1 MRRGLAARLVG
12 RRITHVTVR
21 RPDLRRPLPPDM
33 GQALTGRAVQGFGRR
48 GKYLLVHLDN
58 GSVLIVHL
66 GMSGRL
72 SIDVAPSGGA
82 HEHVVLHF
90 DDGAVLR
97 YDDHRRFGLMDLTES
112 ARLEEHELL
121 RSMGPE
127 PLAADFDGPALAKRL
142 SGKDTPIKAALL
154 DQRVVAGLGN
164 SLRVRGALLR
174 RAEPQAPGRLGAR
187 QARGP
192 AGHRRSGT
200 CWKRPSQ
207 PADRRSET
215 MCRRRAS
222 SATFST
228 ASRFTTGRICR
239 APAATAGP
247 RCAASCK
254 AGARHSIALSANGEL
269 SGEPHAPRG
278 ARPAAA
284 CPPRMRAPAA

>member
-1 MRRGLAARLVG
+1 MPELPEVETVRRGLAARLVG

-48 GKYLLVHLDN
+48 GKYLLVYLDS

-72 SIDVAPSGGA
+72 SIDAAPSGGA

-97 YDDHRRFGLMDLTES
+97 YDDHRRFGLMDLTEA

-154 DQRVVAGLGN
+154 DQRVIAGLGN
-164 SLRVRGALLR
+164 IYVCEALFY
-174 RAEPQAPGRLGAR
+174 
-187 QARGP
+187 
-192 AGHRRSGT
+192 AGLS
-200 CWKRPSQ
+200 P
-207 PADRRSET
+207 
-215 MCRRRAS
+215 RRRAGSVQGKRADRLAIAIRDVLEAAIEAGGS
-222 SATFST
+222 SLRDYVQ
-228 ASRFTTGRICR
+228 AS
-239 APAATAGP
+239 
-247 RCAASCK
+247 
-254 AGARHSIALSANGEL
+254 GEL
-269 SGEPHAPRG
+269 GYFQHRFAVYDRADLPCPGCDCGAAVRRIVQSGRSTFYCAKRQ
-278 ARPAAA
+278 R
-284 CPPRMRAPAA
+284 

>member
-1 MRRGLAARLVG
+1 MPELLEVETVRRGLAARLVG

-48 GKYLLVHLDN
+48 GKYLLVHLDS

-97 YDDHRRFGLMDLTES
+97 YDDHRRFGLMDLTEA

-164 SLRVRGALLR
+164 IYVCEALFY
-174 RAEPQAPGRLGAR
+174 
-187 QARGP
+187 
-192 AGHRRSGT
+192 AGLS
-200 CWKRPSQ
+200 P
-207 PADRRSET
+207 
-215 MCRRRAS
+215 RRRAGS
-222 SATFST
+222 VQ
-228 ASRFTTGRICR
+228 GKR
-239 APAATAGP
+239 ADRLATAI
-247 RCAASCK
+247 RDVLEAAIE
-254 AGARHSIALSANGEL
+254 AGGSSLRDYVQASGEL
-269 SGEPHAPRG
+269 GYFQHRFAVYDRADLPCPGCDCGAAVRRFVQSGRSTFYCAKRQ
-278 ARPAAA
+278 R
-284 CPPRMRAPAA
+284 